1 MFINIVI
8 SVEDCFEILV
18 VIKAL
23 FLASGF
29 RHNFE
34 MAHSGG
40 VVDRDFLI
48 FAHGVIDITGK
59 DNFLPFLVNLNHSKA
74 AWLGAARVH
83 DAAAQ
88 ALDPMLSLIPSRMQK
103 ERCAR
108 DVLWLQHVRQRADT
122 TYLAIKYS

>member
-1 MFINIVI
+1 VFQNIVI

-18 VIKAL
+18 GMKA
-23 FLASGF
+23 FFPTSGF
-29 RHNFE
+29 RHTFE

-59 DNFLPFLVNLNHSKA
+59 HHFLPFLVNLNHSKA

-83 DAAAQ
+83 CAATKLQIPCSASYQ
-88 ALDPMLSLIPSRMQK
+88 AGCKKNGVPGMCGGFNISGY
-103 ERCAR
+103 
-108 DVLWLQHVRQRADT
+108 VLTQH
-122 TYLAIKYS
+122 I

>member
-1 MFINIVI
+1 MFLDIVI
-8 SVEDCFEILV
+8 SVEDCFEVLV
-18 VIKAL
+18 VIKPL

-40 VVDRDFLI
+40 VVDRDFPI

-83 DAAAQ
+83 DAAGRLQ
-88 ALDPMLSLIPSRMQK
+88 IP
-103 ERCAR
+103 C
-108 DVLWLQHVRQRADT
+108 
-122 TYLAIKYS
+122 